1 MGFVPEGATQSWK
14 GAVRDCLM
22 PGQIAARGLVEWTQ
36 QAVLVSSSGSGAS
49 AEARDL
55 QGRLMRSEGERRRL
69 EVECA
74 VREQQ
79 WQRAGGEKGSTLHGE
94 ARDPLFVPQ
103 LVEARVLGEEVA
115 TLWRSGR
122 LLGAGRREGIVE
134 SSLVLDDAR
143 PMIDQGNAARLS
155 PGDAVYAGRCV
166 LGKIAAVGRYT
177 STLVVITDPGYAG
190 RARVARRTSQGL
202 KFGSEG
208 TLAGN
213 GTALCR
219 LRHVNEPV
227 NVGDEVYTGGTDGVL
242 PFPMFYGRIVRAEF
256 EPAATEWTIDVEPA
270 TALDRFDRVQILR
283 IAIDPGRI
291 LAD

>member
-1 MGFVPEGATQSWK
+1 ME
-14 GAVRDCLM
+14 
-22 PGQIAARGLVEWTQ
+22 
-36 QAVLVSSSGSGAS
+36 QASLVSPFGGGEPP
-49 AEARDL
+49 EARDL
-55 QGRLMRSEGERRRL
+55 QEKLIQSEGERRRL
-69 EVECA
+69 EVELA
-74 VREQQ
+74 VLSEQ
-79 WQRAGGEKGSTLHGE
+79 WRRSGGQTGSGPHGQS
-94 ARDPLFVPQ
+94 RDPLFVPQ
-103 LVEARVLGEEVA
+103 LVEARVLGEEMT
-115 TLWRSGR
+115 TLWRAGR

-134 SSLVLDDAR
+134 SSLVLDDVR

-166 LGKIAAVGRYT
+166 LGKLAAVGRYT
-177 STLVVITDPGYAG
+177 STLVAITDPGYTG

-208 TLAGN
+208 TLVGI

-270 TALDRFDRVQILR
+270 TTLDRFDRVQILR
-283 IAIDPGRI
+283 IAVDPGRI